1 MSPEKDPKQNPE
13 KQPAPAGSKR
23 RSTPQAAGGNP
34 RSQSDD
40 KPMTAAEMEEAQ
52 AAKAGRKKPGG

>member
-1 MSPEKDPKQNPE
+1 MSSENDPKQSPE
-13 KQPAPAGSKR
+13 KQPAPTGPKR

-40 KPMTAAEMEEAQ
+40 KPMTAAELEEELARS
-52 AAKAGRKKPGG
+52 GRKKRQG